1 VNQRRIKHRP
11 TVVIGA
17 LFALG
22 LGLSSAGLITS
33 DTMPRLTSGDTQ
45 ASAALRDANV
55 HAPRFAPQFGQ
66 QALTEL
72 QRSLQRISAP
82 TARNGP
88 HPHRTGPERL
98 QTLLA
103 ELSAGHV
110 AVDLNRIGRDLGVA
124 ARQDD
129 APRIDIAMLDSAL
142 RRFDRVSGPVASD
155 TFARVYLGLSEMVPK
170 LSDSTAYHTHVPKAD
185 LRAQIIEERTAEAR
199 FAASRAA
206 SPTLLGATAPVDM
219 SLDDP
224 AAIDIAGLTAPVGQ
238 LALSAM
244 TAVPDDLGSALPY
257 DEAQLAL
264 DDIDMDS
271 LGNTDLAS
279 LESVDAEQLQETRAG
294 FILDNGVQIDFNVT
308 RHSTIDEL
316 GPGVEVLTNLP
327 QGLNQ
332 ASLSQI
338 TAAQDG
344 RNTNTRVISQTQDT
358 AVFSVIQN
366 SLDNQVIRDVTT
378 VNIDIKNLGLR
389 SLDFVPENLRGGA
402 IPSEFKGGR

>member
-1 VNQRRIKHRP
+1 
-11 TVVIGA
+11 
-17 LFALG
+17 
-22 LGLSSAGLITS
+22 
-33 DTMPRLTSGDTQ
+33 
-45 ASAALRDANV
+45 
-55 HAPRFAPQFGQ
+55 
-66 QALTEL
+66 
-72 QRSLQRISAP
+72 
-82 TARNGP
+82 
-88 HPHRTGPERL
+88 
-98 QTLLA
+98 
-103 ELSAGHV
+103 
-110 AVDLNRIGRDLGVA
+110 VA

-206 SPTLLGATAPVDM
+206 SPTLLITGDLIATTSPQAIVAPRLLGATAPVDM